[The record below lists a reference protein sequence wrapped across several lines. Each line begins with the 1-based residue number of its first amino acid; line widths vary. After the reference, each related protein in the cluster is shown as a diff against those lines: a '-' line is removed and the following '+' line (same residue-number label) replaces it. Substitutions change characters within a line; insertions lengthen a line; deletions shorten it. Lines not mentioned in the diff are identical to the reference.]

1 MHLTGTEARVV
12 FGLCG
17 AGIAS
22 GLALL
27 LHQQVWQDL
36 LLGQFARRKC
46 KALDTVYSDCSQNPF
61 ELKPHTHT
69 TT

>member
-1 MHLTGTEARVV
+1 MYLTGTEARVV
-12 FGLCG
+12 FGLCA

-36 LLGQFARRKC
+36 LLGQFAWHNC
-46 KALDTVYSDCSQNPF
+46 EVPDTFYSDCSRVPF

>member
-1 MHLTGTEARVV
+1 MHLTGTGARVA

-36 LLGQFARRKC
+36 LQYARHKC
-46 KALDTVYSDCSQNPF
+46 KALGTVFSDCSRGPF